1 MNIRDQVLG
10 RSMRRMIAVAA
21 DPTPSRCASTQ
32 RASCGWRPCSPPRCR
47 WPRVSSE
54 MEEQA
59 LEGLLLLPAS
69 GRGLLHRSLSKSPHA
84 ARFVLKGAL
93 MLRVWDAPMA
103 RPTKDIDL
111 LGRIESSLENLS
123 MVVREVCALEVA
135 PDGLDFR
142 PATVRSERI
151 REDADYEGIRIRF
164 DGILARTRIA
174 RFLLPVAR
182 AHLAVGNFKMNW

>member
-1 MNIRDQVLG
+1 
-10 RSMRRMIAVAA
+10 
-21 DPTPSRCASTQ
+21 
-32 RASCGWRPCSPPRCR
+32 
-47 WPRVSSE
+47 
-54 MEEQA
+54 
-59 LEGLLLLPAS
+59 
-69 GRGLLHRSLSKSPHA
+69 
-84 ARFVLKGAL
+84 

-164 DGILARTRIA
+164 DGLLARARIA

-182 AHLAVGNFKMNW
+182 AHLAGGNFKMNWTAGGPWRE